1 MQDAAVADPLTGR
14 PGPKPKPSAAPA
26 SVLDDR
32 VELARFTRWLPGRSG
47 APNAESSLRIGGMH
61 CAACATL
68 VEQALRRVDGV
79 VDARVSAAA
88 QCATVQWQPERTRP
102 SALVAAI
109 ERAGYAAVPDTA
121 AGARAM
127 RRKESRDALWRL
139 FVAAFCAMQVM
150 MMATPS
156 YLANAAQLAP
166 DLKRLLDWGSWLLT
180 LPVMLFAAAPF
191 FSGAWRS
198 LRSFRSLRSGRIG
211 MDVPAALGVL
221 VAFIA
226 SSGAAFDPG
235 GIFGSEVYFDSLT
248 MFVSFLLAGRYLEMR
263 ARHHAE
269 ASLEDSIGRL
279 PEVALRE
286 GADGSVAA
294 VSVLRL
300 ERGDIVRVPLGQAFC
315 ADGVLTQGRT
325 RADESLLSGESA
337 PVDKAV
343 GDAVVAGSM
352 NLGAPVAMRVDRVGA
367 DTRFEAIVAMMRD
380 ARSQRPTVFGGADR
394 WAAPFLWAVLLLAG
408 GGAAVWSVI
417 DPSRAVWVAV
427 SVLIVTCPCALSLA
441 APSAL
446 LSSAMALARRG
457 VLLRRIDAIE
467 GLAHMQ
473 TLFIDKTGTLTCTP
487 AETKGEGMLMTR
499 VDGDAPVTD
508 ADTDAITDAGAR
520 DIAASLAAWSS
531 HPLAKM
537 IVREGAGRV
546 WRDLGETAGE
556 GVQGRAD
563 DGAVWRLG
571 KRSVLLPRPPG
582 ERAEVRG
589 CEGHSVAAPA
599 LTPSYARGRGSQAE
613 SPQAAECWLSRDGV
627 AVARFQFAEV
637 LRDGAADAVRALQR
651 DGVRVAL
658 LSGDDPA
665 RVAHVAQLVGIAD
678 AHGGM
683 TPEHK
688 LAAVRAAQ
696 ARGERVA
703 MIGDGVNDAPV
714 LAQADVSLAMGEG
727 AQIARAQAD
736 GVLVSNALADV
747 VAARALAKRT
757 LRVVHQNFAWAATY
771 NAACVP
777 LALLGMLPPWAA
789 GLGMATSSLVVVVN
803 SLRLAR

>member
-1 MQDAAVADPLTGR
+1 MQDAAVADPLTGH
-14 PGPKPKPSAAPA
+14 PNVPIAPA
-26 SVLDDR
+26 SVLDDQI
-32 VELARFTRWLPGRSG
+32 ELARFTRWVPGPAGLRT
-47 APNAESSLRIGGMH
+47 AESSLRIGGMH
-61 CAACATL
+61 CTACATL
-68 VEQALRRVDGV
+68 IEQALQRVEGV

-88 QCATVQWQPERTRP
+88 QCATVQWQVERTQP
-102 SALVAAI
+102 SALVAAV

-150 MMATPS
+150 MLATPS
-156 YLANAAQLAP
+156 YLSSAAELAP
-166 DLKRLLDWGSWLLT
+166 DLRKLLEWGSWLLS
-180 LPVMLFAAAPF
+180 LPVMFFAAAPF
-191 FSGAWRS
+191 FTGAWRS
-198 LRSFRSLRSGRIG
+198 LRGGRIG

-221 VAFIA
+221 VAFVA

-235 GIFGSEVYFDSLT
+235 GVFGHEVYFDSLT
-248 MFVSFLLAGRYLEMR
+248 MFVSFLLGGRYLEMR

-279 PEVALRE
+279 PETALRE
-286 GADGSVAA
+286 EADGSVSP

-300 ERGDIVRVPLGQAFC
+300 RRGDIVRVPLGQSFC
-315 ADGVLTQGRT
+315 ADGVLIQGRT
-325 RADESLLSGESA
+325 RADESLLSGEA
-337 PVDKAV
+337 EPIDKAT
-343 GDAVVAGSM
+343 GDAVVAGSL
-352 NLGAPVAMRVDRVGA
+352 NLGAPVTIRIDRVGA

-380 ARSQRPTVFGGADR
+380 ARSQRPTAFRGADR

-408 GGAAVWSVI
+408 AGAAVWSVI

-473 TLFIDKTGTLTCTP
+473 TLFIDKTGTLT
-487 AETKGEGMLMTR
+487 ETHGQGVQMTR
-499 VDGDAPVTD
+499 VGGDSRVAD
-508 ADTDAITDAGAR
+508 AALR
-520 DIAASLAAWSS
+520 NIAASFAAWSS

-537 IVREGAGRV
+537 IVHEGAGMI
-546 WRDLGETAGE
+546 WRELDETAGE
-556 GVQGRAD
+556 GMQGRAE
-563 DGAVWRLG
+563 DGSLWRLG
-571 KRSVLLPRPPG
+571 KRPAAIGLG
-582 ERAEVRG
+582 GDAEDEAGRA
-589 CEGHSVAAPA
+589 
-599 LTPSYARGRGSQAE
+599 TQ
-613 SPQAAECWLSRDGV
+613 AECWLSRDGQ

-637 LRDGAADAVRALQR
+637 LRAGVADAVRALQR

-658 LSGDDPA
+658 LSGDNPA
-665 RVAHVAQLVGIAD
+665 RVEHVARLVGITD
-678 AHGGM
+678 ALGGM

-688 LAAVRAAQ
+688 LGAVRAAQ

-736 GVLVSNALADV
+736 GVLVSNALGDV
-747 VAARALAKRT
+747 VRARALAKRT
-757 LRVVHQNFAWAATY
+757 LRVVHQNFAWAASY

-777 LALLGMLPPWAA
+777 LALVGLLPPWAA